1 MRALPVDFA
10 AHLASGAT
18 TLAWGWRITRGD
30 GTRLGFTDHDRA
42 LVFDGTSFEAASG
55 FSASELTAEVGLAV
69 GNQELSGALRS
80 DRLSEDDLNAGLY
93 DNAGIEVFRVNWAD
107 TSQRLLVRIGTIG
120 EVKRGVTAFTAELR
134 GLAHILQ
141 QERGRIYQPGC
152 DADLGDAR
160 CTVTLAGA
168 TFTGSGAVTALLDDR
183 TFVVSGLGPYA
194 AEWFTRGLL
203 SWSGGANATRKSE
216 IKRHTSSAGTVRLEI
231 WQDTSRPVAVGD
243 TFALTAGCDKQFI
256 TCRTKFNNGVNF
268 RGCPHMPG
276 NDFVTSYPVAGE
288 GTNTGAS
295 FQP

>member
-1 MRALPVDFA
+1 MRTLPTDFA

-18 TLAWGWRITRGD
+18 TLAWCWRITRGD
-30 GTRLGFTDHDRA
+30 GGRLGFTDHDRP
-42 LVFDGTSFEAASG
+42 LTFDGTSFEAASG

-93 DNAGIEVFRVNWAD
+93 DNASIEVFRVNWAD
-107 TSQRLLVRIGTIG
+107 TTQRLLMRTGTIG

-160 CTVTLAGA
+160 CTVALPGA
-168 TFTGSGAVTALLDDR
+168 AFTGTGTVVALLDDR
-183 TFVVSGLGPYA
+183 TFIATGLSSYTD
-194 AEWFTRGLL
+194 EWFSRGLL
-203 SWSGGANATRKSE
+203 SWTGGANAARKSE
-216 IKRHTSSAGTVRLEI
+216 VKRHTSSAGSIRIEI
-231 WQDTSRPVAVGD
+231 WQDASRPIAVGD
-243 TFALTAGCDKQFI
+243 AFGVTAGCNKQFA

-276 NDFVTSYPVAGE
+276 NDFVTSYPNAGE
-288 GTNTGAS
+288 GSNTGVS
-295 FQP
+295 FNA